1 MTAPPG
7 RSSEKEKKGGET
19 MQSLFS
25 EVEDNEDLNW
35 NTPQLPYKYASVV
48 VVKNTVVLV
57 RHHYAETGDVEEIF
71 NEYIDEKAG
80 EK

>member
-1 MTAPPG
+1 MQAPHSPPEAEE
-7 RSSEKEKKGGET
+7 SGGL
-19 MQSLFS
+19 SW
-25 EVEDNEDLNW
+25 D
-35 NTPQLPYKYASVV
+35 TPSMPHEYANVV

-71 NEYIDEKAG
+71 NEYLDEKAG

>member
-1 MTAPPG
+1 MQG
-7 RSSEKEKKGGET
+7 QKKPAK
-19 MQSLFS
+19 
-25 EVEDNEDLNW
+25 VEDSGLKR
-35 NTPQLPYKYASVV
+35 TPPTPHGYANVV
-48 VVKNTVVLV
+48 VTEKRVVLV